1 MNRLMIALA
10 APAAL
15 LLLASAAQAQAPGRA
30 VVLAGDIPVAHT
42 PPGFWKTFPAPVLAR
57 CTEPLAPGAPD
68 LRGVWTGDNGGKTHI
83 ERIQQCGDRV
93 VIEGDGVT
101 HDMRADGVLAHGVD
115 DIAFGTARPI
125 KVAAVFENNG
135 LSLKPFG
142 GPTRVTRVLKG
153 DVLVF
158 TYIDKVM
165 LLHRIAA
172 LPPGT

>member
-1 MNRLMIALA
+1 MNHVMIALA
-10 APAAL
+10 ASLTVALPGAAL
-15 LLLASAAQAQAPGRA
+15 AQAPA
-30 VVLAGDIPVAHT
+30 KTVVLASDIPVART

-68 LRGVWTGDNGGKTHI
+68 LRGVWTGDNEGKTHV

-93 VIEGDGVT
+93 VIEGGGVT
-101 HDMRADGVLAHGVD
+101 PDMRADGILAHGVD
-115 DIAFGTARPI
+115 DIAAGSGRPI

-142 GPTRVTRVLKG
+142 GPTRVTRVLQG

-158 TYIDKVM
+158 NYNGKVIQ
-165 LLHRIAA
+165 LRRIAA
-172 LPPGT
+172 LPPGL

>member
-1 MNRLMIALA
+1 MKRLMIALVAPSALFLA
-10 APAAL
+10 AGAL
-15 LLLASAAQAQAPGRA
+15 AQTPGKAIVLAS
-30 VVLAGDIPVAHT
+30 DIPVAHT

-68 LRGVWTGDNGGKTHI
+68 LRGIWTGDNAGKTHV

-93 VIEGDGVT
+93 VIEGGGVT

-115 DIAFGTARPI
+115 DIAAGTAMPI

-142 GPTRVTRVLKG
+142 GPTRVTRVLQG

-158 TYIDKVM
+158 TYVGRVI